1 MPDLGRSYDVSAL
14 TTHEL
19 ERTRRYLAAS
29 LALARPGS
37 PAGVPI
43 AAQIGAIDAE
53 LTRRDR
59 AGPEG
64 SASRSRDQA

>member
-1 MPDLGRSYDVSAL
+1 MPDPRRSYEVSSL

-37 PAGVPI
+37 PARIPI
-43 AAQIGAIDAE
+43 AAQISAIDTE
-53 LTRRDR
+53 LARRNR

-64 SASRSRDQA
+64 GASRSRDQA